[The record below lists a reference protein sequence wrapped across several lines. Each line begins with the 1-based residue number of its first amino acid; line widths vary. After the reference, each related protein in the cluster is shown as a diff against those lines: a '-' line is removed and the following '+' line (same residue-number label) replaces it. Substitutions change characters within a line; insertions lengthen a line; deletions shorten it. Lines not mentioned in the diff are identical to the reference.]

1 MTGIRIF
8 PRGGDKGGGGGERNA
23 YTWNIRIRNDGFL
36 GDIAIFFTVEEEREG
51 STRVLREIV
60 RNVCNVNR
68 FRNRRAKE

>member
-36 GDIAIFFTVEEEREG
+36 GDIAIFFTVEEEKEKG
-51 STRVLREIV
+51 ARVSYEKLYEMYV
-60 RNVCNVNR
+60 M
-68 FRNRRAKE
+68 